1 MFGADG
7 IQHTKQI
14 VEQMLANHAE
24 FYKYLVQ
31 FKLMLTEQK
40 NVAGQLDLR
49 YMLFRLDFNEYYHEK
64 QVREEERKK

>member
-1 MFGADG
+1 M
-7 IQHTKQI
+7 I
-14 VEQMLANHAE
+14 ANHAE

-64 QVREEERKK
+64 QIREEERKK